1 MINSCFDTFGDLRS
15 EEENIFL
22 TSTRGK
28 YQRAQPGGGGEWN
41 PPPLHLVQN
50 PSVWPLRI

>member
-28 YQRAQPGGGGEWN
+28 YQSVQLRGGGVNGI
-41 PPPLHLVQN
+41 PPTPFGSKSINLAL
-50 PSVWPLRI
+50 